1 MLVSMLLRDG
11 RNRRLEL
18 SEGRPA
24 LIHRLLR
31 ARVPAH
37 RIELPGGSVRVVTR
51 EALFAP
57 DGSGYVAAGC
67 TRGPWDEH
75 MMHGGAPSALL
86 ARAIEA
92 TSPGDALV
100 VTRLTIDFLSAV
112 ALGRVEVASS
122 LARPGRRFQ
131 LVDAT
136 LRAGDRTACLAR
148 AVRMR
153 RADLP
158 AAAVAPADAP
168 APLPGPETG
177 VELPLFT
184 GRERELFYPDACEI
198 SQVGGRLGTGAVAAW
213 IRLRGELVAGEPPSQ
228 LARVAAAADF
238 ANGLSWIL
246 PFRDW
251 LFVNTELTIHLHREA
266 VGEWI
271 GLDART
277 SSSAAGFG
285 LATATLH
292 DLQGPIG
299 VCAQSLFIEPR

>member
-1 MLVSMLLRDG
+1 VSGVTLAVSVG
-11 RNRRLEL
+11 ARR
-18 SEGRPA
+18 
-24 LIHRLLR
+24 
-31 ARVPAH
+31 
-37 RIELPGGSVRVVTR
+37 GSVRGVIVDRTP
-51 EALFAP
+51 ALFDPA
-57 DGSGYVAAGC
+57 GAGYAAAGL
-67 TRGPWDEH
+67 TRGPWDER
-75 MMHGGAPSALL
+75 MMHAGAPSALI

-92 TSPGDALV
+92 TSPGEDLV

-112 ALGRVEVASS
+112 AVGRVELASS

-131 LVDAT
+131 VVDAT
-136 LRAGDRTACLAR
+136 LDAGERTACLAR

-153 RADLP
+153 RADIP
-158 AAAVAPADAP
+158 AAATAPADAP
-168 APLPGPETG
+168 APLAPPDAG

-184 GRERELFYPDACEI
+184 GRERAMFYPDACEI
-198 SQVGGRLGTGAVAAW
+198 SQVGGKLGTGAVAAW
-213 IRLRGELVAGEPPSQ
+213 IRLRGDLVPGEPPSQ

-271 GLDART
+271 GVDART
-277 SSSAAGFG
+277 TSSAGGFG

-292 DLQGPIG
+292 DLHGPIG